1 MPRLSTTDPELLRK
15 YIPGAAWPVVLT
27 WLRNNPVQVR
37 ISRPRQTKLGDYRS
51 ATRTQP
57 HRVSVNA
64 DLNPYAF
71 LVTLVH
77 EFAHYSTFITTRRWT
92 TPHGPAWKSEYARLM
107 RPFLSQAV
115 FPPDVLKALEHH
127 LQDAPA
133 SSCTD
138 QNLMRVLM
146 NHDAEPRQLLE
157 ELPDRSVFRF
167 NERVF
172 VKGPQLRKRYKCH
185 CLNDRRNYI
194 IDPLAEVQ
202 VHGPMVVQKAS

>member
-1 MPRLSTTDPELLRK
+1 MPRHSASDPEFLRRHL
-15 YIPGAAWPVVLT
+15 PSAAWPVVLN
-27 WLRNNPVQVR
+27 WLRSNPVQVR
-37 ISRPRQTKLGDYRS
+37 ISKPRQTKLGDYRS

-77 EFAHYSTFITTRRWT
+77 EFAHYSTFVNQRRWSA
-92 TPHGPAWKSEYARLM
+92 PHGPAWKSEYARLM
-107 RPFLSQAV
+107 RPFLSNSV
-115 FPPDVLKALEHH
+115 FPTDVLSALERH
-127 LQDAPA
+127 LVDAPA

-138 QNLMRVLM
+138 QGLMRVLM
-146 NHDAEPRQLLE
+146 SHDPEPRQLLE

-194 IDPLAEVQ
+194 IDPMAEVQ
-202 VHGPMVVQKAS
+202 VNGPMVVMKAS

>member
-1 MPRLSTTDPELLRK
+1 MPRVSPTDPELLRK
-15 YIPGAAWPVVLT
+15 YIPSAAWPVVLH
-27 WLRNNPVQVR
+27 WLRQNPIQVR

-77 EFAHYSTFITTRRWT
+77 EFAHYSTFMSTHRWSS
-92 TPHGPAWKSEYARLM
+92 PHGPAWKNEYARLM
-107 RPFLSQAV
+107 RPLLSPEV
-115 FPPDVLKALEHH
+115 FPLDVLQALERH
-127 LQDAPA
+127 LVDAPA
-133 SSCTD
+133 SSCSD

-146 NHDAEPRQLLE
+146 KHDREPRQLLE
-157 ELPDRSVFRF
+157 ALPDRSVFRF

-202 VHGPMVVQKAS
+202 VHGPMAV